1 LETLRTLPSRLIVG
15 LGNPG
20 PAYADTRHNIG
31 FMVLDALST
40 AHGIRVTESRCDALM
55 GTGTI
60 HRLPVTLAKPM
71 TYMNRSGGP
80 VRQLLDATDLTCRDI
95 IVIHDDLDLAF
106 GRLKITKKGG
116 DGGHRGIKSII
127 DACGDD
133 RFIRIRVGI
142 GRSQADIDV
151 VDHVLGNFTTEE
163 STALTSIIE
172 NGRDAAV
179 DLLCEG
185 AEYAMNRYNR
195 KGST

>member
-1 LETLRTLPSRLIVG
+1 MERFRTLPSRLIVG

-20 PAYADTRHNIG
+20 AEYAGTRHNIG
-31 FMVLDALST
+31 FMVLDALAD
-40 AHGIRVTESRCDALM
+40 AHGIRLNENRCDALT
-55 GTGTI
+55 GAGTI
-60 HRLPVTLAKPM
+60 HRVPVTLAKPM

-80 VRQLLDATDLTCRDI
+80 VRQLLDAMDATCGDI

-133 RFIRIRVGI
+133 RFCRIRVGI

-151 VDHVLGNFTTEE
+151 VDYVLSDFSKEE
-163 STALTSIIE
+163 ATALTSIIE
-172 NGRDAAV
+172 KGRDAAV

-195 KGST
+195 KKST